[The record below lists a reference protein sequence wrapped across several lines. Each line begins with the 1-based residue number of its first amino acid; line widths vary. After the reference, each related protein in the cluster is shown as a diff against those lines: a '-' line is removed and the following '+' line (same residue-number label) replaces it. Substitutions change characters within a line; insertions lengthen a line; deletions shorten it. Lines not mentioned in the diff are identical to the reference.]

1 MRFIAP
7 STATKSPQRRL
18 QEGQAIVLIALLMLV
33 LFAMLGLAIDSGR
46 AYVDRRD
53 LQTAVDA
60 AALAAGD
67 WYENY
72 GDLTGTTGY
81 GSLPQATHVFE
92 TDLHLY
98 SGSSAYGCQLGYVC
112 PTNVGPLNNHPQV
125 IYVATYNNQNIT
137 LTITATNTQFNGY
150 EFIFSAVHQL
160 PLAFMQIFGGPT
172 TALITATAT
181 SIVGNQRQSPALLT
195 LSSDACATHLQG
207 AGSLTVL
214 GDVYT
219 NGTACVDA
227 NLHLAGNCYGQAGSN
242 CTAATYYCYNATPG
256 FVPYDPNGPPPPAHA
271 PGACAGGDILGGPV
285 VPAPTLPDP
294 GYLAPSVAYY
304 GGSPAPIDHGSYT
317 ELKPGIH
324 SGFSLS
330 GPGCYFLDP
339 GVYQWNGG
347 YTSHGGMVS
356 NELKAPD
363 EELYTAPG
371 TPLQAGGNAFWGAG
385 GCTGSFTVNIVPA
398 GPGNGLHHNG
408 NQGPWGVEVTAVRYD
423 RFLDPTIGP
432 NPCFGAPGC
441 LRESAPSACH
451 ETATEIDGNNSG
463 INVNITTNSPGA
475 QYYNVYVDPNG
486 CVGTL
491 LGDTLGDRNNFT
503 FINTFPAPA
512 AGSTLVGGIA
522 GGGWTCGAPTVTICG
537 FAYNSLLTPGNLCNA
552 QARNVRNCQAPVDEA
567 APTCFAACPPGP
579 NVPQDNNI
587 MDLQYPN
594 YTGGDVANEN
604 YCMQTPISPAGDPAA
619 PCATAK
625 ITPGAVQ
632 FYMGPADCMEQNGNG
647 YTHVFSGEQYNWII
661 IYQAPV
667 VAPTVPPLCNPNH
680 LLGNALTQYIGTIYT
695 PSSNW
700 TIQGADKSPLSG
712 QVICW
717 IATVTGNGQ
726 AGIDYNPNYAPAPP
740 AARLIN

>member
-53 LQTAVDA
+53 LQSAVDA

-81 GSLPQATHVFE
+81 GSLPHGTQIFE

-98 SGSSAYGCQLGYVC
+98 SGSSSYACQTGFIC
-112 PTNVGPLNNHPQV
+112 PTNVGPLFNHPQV
-125 IYVATYNNQNIT
+125 IYTSTYTNQNIT

-150 EFIFSAVHQL
+150 EFIYSAVHQL

-172 TALITATAT
+172 TATITATAT

-195 LSSDACATHLQG
+195 LSNGACATHLQG

-242 CTAATYYCYNATPG
+242 CTAATYYCYNANPG
-256 FVPYDPNGPPPPAHA
+256 FVPYDPNGTPPPGPAHPA
-271 PGACAGGDILGGPV
+271 GACAAGDILGSPV

-294 GYLAPSVAYY
+294 GYLAPSVGYY
-304 GGSPAPIDHGSYT
+304 GGAGSMISHGSYT
-317 ELKPGIH
+317 ELTPGTF

-339 GVYQWNGG
+339 GVYQWQGG
-347 YTSHGGMVS
+347 YSSHGGMVS
-356 NELKAPD
+356 NELKSPD

-371 TPLQAGGNAFWGAG
+371 SQLMAGGNAFWGGAG
-385 GCTGSFTVNIVPA
+385 CEGSFTVNSAGVP
-398 GPGNGLHHNG
+398 GGQGLQHQGGLGN
-408 NQGPWGVEVTAVRYD
+408 WGIELTAVRYD
-423 RFLDPTIGP
+423 RFVDPTIAP
-432 NPCFGAPGC
+432 NPCFNAPGC
-441 LRESAPSACH
+441 MRESAPSACH
-451 ETATEIDGNNSG
+451 EASTIDLSNQGLQ
-463 INVNITTNSPGA
+463 ININTNSPGA
-475 QYYNVYVDPNG
+475 QYYNVYINPQG
-486 CVGTL
+486 CVGDPL
-491 LGDTLGDRNNFT
+491 YLSPSRNDFSFVNRFA
-503 FINTFPAPA
+503 APA
-512 AGSTLVGGIA
+512 GSANLTGGLAGSGWPCAAPGVTVCNINYNQLVPA
-522 GGGWTCGAPTVTICG
+522 TTMP
-537 FAYNSLLTPGNLCNA
+537 CNA
-552 QARNVRNCQAPVDEA
+552 QSRQAQHCQPPVDES
-567 APTCFAACPPGP
+567 APTCFSVCPPAAA
-579 NVPQDNNI
+579 VPQENNI
-587 MDLQYPN
+587 MDVQYTP
-594 YTGGDVANEN
+594 YLGGDMANEN
-604 YCMQTPISPAGDPAA
+604 YCMQSLPTADPAQ

-625 ITPGAVQ
+625 VTPGAVQ
-632 FYMGPADCMEQNGNG
+632 FYLGPADCMDQNGNG

-667 VAPTVPPLCNPNH
+667 VAPAVPPLCSPSKLN
-680 LLGNALTQYIGTIYT
+680 GNALTQYIGTIYT

-700 TIQGADKSPLSG
+700 TIQGSDKSPLSG

-717 IATVTGNGQ
+717 VATVTGSGQ

>member
-53 LQTAVDA
+53 LQAAVDA

-72 GDLTGTTGY
+72 GDLIGTTGY
-81 GSLPQATHVFE
+81 GSLPNATKVFE

-98 SGSSAYGCQLGYVC
+98 SGSNSYVC
-112 PTNVGPLNNHPQV
+112 SAPCPTMVGPLLNHPQTT
-125 IYVATYNNQNIT
+125 YNATYTNQNIT
-137 LTITATNTQFNGY
+137 LNIVATNTQFNGY
-150 EFIFSAVHQL
+150 EFVFSVVHQL

-172 TALITATAT
+172 TATITATAT

-207 AGSLTVL
+207 SGSLTVL

-242 CTAATYYCYNATPG
+242 CNAAAYFCYNASAG

-271 PGACAGGDILGGPV
+271 PGACAAGDILGNPN

-294 GYLAPSVAYY
+294 GYLAPSVPYY
-304 GGSPAPIDHGSYT
+304 SGAGAFISHGSYT
-317 ELKPGIH
+317 EMTPGIV

-339 GVYQWNGG
+339 GVYQWSGG
-347 YTSHGGMVS
+347 YRSHGGMVS

-363 EELYTAPG
+363 EELYSAPG
-371 TPLQAGGNAFWGAG
+371 TPSQAGVNAFWGAG
-385 GCTGSFTVNIVPA
+385 GCEGSFTVAVVPA
-398 GPGNGLHHNG
+398 LPGQGLKHNG
-408 NQGPWGVEVTAVRYD
+408 NEGPWGVEVTAVRYD
-423 RFLDPTIGP
+423 RFLDPTIQP
-432 NPCFGAPGC
+432 DPCLALSGC

-463 INVNITTNSPGA
+463 IDVNITTNAPGA
-475 QYYNVYVDPNG
+475 QYYNVYVNPNG
-486 CVGTL
+486 CVGTPT
-491 LGDTLGDRNNFT
+491 GDTSGNRNNFT
-503 FINTFPAPA
+503 FVNTFPAPV
-512 AGSTLVGGIA
+512 AGATLVGGIA
-522 GGGWTCGAPTVTICG
+522 GAGWPCGAPGVTICNIA
-537 FAYNSLLTPGNLCNA
+537 FNNLQTPGIICNA
-552 QARNVRNCQAPVDEA
+552 QARNIKNCRTPDDET
-567 APTCFAACPPGP
+567 APTCFSICPPAP
-579 NVPQDNNI
+579 AVPQENNA
-587 MDLQYPN
+587 MSLEYFPFG
-594 YTGGDVANEN
+594 GGDVANEN

-632 FYMGPADCMEQNGNG
+632 FYMGPGDCVDQNGGG
-647 YTHVFSGEQYNWII
+647 YTHVFSGEQYNWIVI
-661 IYQAPV
+661 FQAPV
-667 VAPTVPPLCNPNH
+667 VAPTVPPLCSPSKLN
-680 LLGNALTQYIGTIYT
+680 GNALTQYIGTIYT

-700 TIQGADKSPLSG
+700 EIQGSDKSPLSG

-717 IATVTGNGQ
+717 VATVTGSGQ